1 MLLSMTK
8 GSSSLSNGLAMF
20 SMFFGAGNITFPLAI
35 GLAVQGQLYFALMGL
50 VITAILMPLSGFVG
64 ITLFNGDY
72 HAFFHRMGKL
82 PGTAVILMLLLL
94 IGPFGGI
101 PRCITLTFSTLGIP
115 GLPLWIFSILAG
127 TILFISCWRQSRI
140 VPLIGNFLSP
150 VLLLFLVAM
159 IIKGIFFTPSQLVE
173 SSNIEH
179 PFWYGLKEGYNT
191 MDLLATFFFS
201 SLICARIKNQG
212 GGAGLLAS
220 ILKACA
226 IGGGLLALIYVGFS
240 YTAASYSKTL
250 SDVPIDQ
257 LLGRLGHAVLG
268 PYAGLFVCVSIAL
281 TCLTTALALTAICA
295 EYLQEKV
302 FKHKVDYHWCLAF
315 VLTAALLTCSL
326 EFSGIV
332 ALLGP
337 VLQVL
342 YPALVALSLFN
353 ILHKLYDF
361 KPVKTPVYATI
372 LFFVVVLINKII

>member
-1 MLLSMTK
+1 MVLIMTK

-35 GLAVQGQLYFALMGL
+35 GLAVQGQLFFALLGL
-50 VITAILMPLSGFVG
+50 IITAILMPLSGFIG
-64 ITLFNGDY
+64 ITLFDGDY
-72 HAFFHRMGKL
+72 HSFFHRMGKL
-82 PGTAVILMLLLL
+82 PGTAVILILLLL

-101 PRCITLTFSTLGIP
+101 PRCITLTYSTLGIP

-127 TILFISCWRQSRI
+127 TVLFISCWKRSRI

-150 VLLLFLVAM
+150 VLLLFLLA
-159 IIKGIFFTPSQLVE
+159 IIVKGVFFTASNPVYT
-173 SSNIEH
+173 SSVDH

-212 GGAGLLAS
+212 GKAGLLAS
-220 ILKACA
+220 ILKASA
-226 IGGGLLALIYVGFS
+226 IGGGLLALVYVGFS
-240 YTAASYSKTL
+240 YTAASYSDTL
-250 SDVPIDQ
+250 SGVPIDR

-302 FKHKVDYHWCLAF
+302 FKMKMDYHWCLAF
-315 VLTAALLTCSL
+315 VLVAALLTCTL

-342 YPALVALSLFN
+342 YPALVSLSIFN
-353 ILHKLYDF
+353 ILHKLYNF
-361 KPVKTPVYATI
+361 KSVKMPVYATI
-372 LFFVVVLINKII
+372 AVFLVIMINKMI